1 VDKNKFS
8 LYQLKVSILKSKKF
22 VYLGLFIFLSFFM
35 SWWGGYISRY
45 YKEPWYSD
53 LIKPS
58 FSPPDWIFAP
68 VWITLYLFMGFAVW
82 LIWLNPKK
90 TQKIFTIYF
99 THLFINASWSIAFFA
114 LHQVLA
120 SLLVIALIIIF
131 VIWLIK
137 LYYPINKIS
146 VMLMLPYIVWL
157 GFAFSLNYAIFVL
170 N

>member
-1 VDKNKFS
+1 MS
-8 LYQLKVSILKSKKF
+8 LMKSKNF
-22 VYLGLFIFLSFFM
+22 LYLGIFLFLSFFM

-45 YKEPWYSD
+45 YKEPWYSE
-53 LIKPS
+53 LVKPS

-68 VWITLYLFMGFAVW
+68 VWITLYLSMVFAIW

-90 TQKIFTIYF
+90 TQKVFTVYF
-99 THLFINASWSIAFFA
+99 AHLFINASWSITFFA
-114 LHQVLA
+114 FHQVLA
-120 SLLVIALIIIF
+120 SLLIIALIIFF

-146 VMLMLPYIVWL
+146 AVLMLPYLIWL
-157 GFAFSLNYAIFVL
+157 GFAFSLNYTIFVL

>member
-1 VDKNKFS
+1 M
-8 LYQLKVSILKSKKF
+8 SILKSKKF
-22 VYLGLFIFLSFFM
+22 IFLGLFVFLSFFM

-45 YKEPWYSD
+45 YKEPWYSE

-68 VWITLYLFMGFAVW
+68 VWITLYLLMGFAIW

-90 TQKIFTIYF
+90 TQKVFTIYF
-99 THLFINASWSIAFFA
+99 THLFVNASWSITFFA
-114 LHQVLA
+114 FHQVLA
-120 SLLVIALIIIF
+120 SLLIIALIIF
-131 VIWLIK
+131 LVMWLVK

-146 VMLMLPYIVWL
+146 AMLMLPYLVWL
-157 GFAFSLNYAIFVL
+157 GFAFSLNYSIFVL

>member
-1 VDKNKFS
+1 MS
-8 LYQLKVSILKSKKF
+8 TLKSKKF
-22 VYLGLFIFLSFFM
+22 IFLGLFVFLSFFM

-45 YKEPWYSD
+45 YKEPWYSE

-68 VWITLYLFMGFAVW
+68 VWITLYLLMGFAIW

-90 TQKIFTIYF
+90 TQKVFTIYF
-99 THLFINASWSIAFFA
+99 THLFVNASWSITFFA
-114 LHQVLA
+114 FHQVLA
-120 SLLVIALIIIF
+120 SLLIIALIIF
-131 VIWLIK
+131 LVIWLVK

-146 VMLMLPYIVWL
+146 AILMLPYIAWL
-157 GFAFSLNYAIFVL
+157 GFAFSLNYSIFVL

>member
-1 VDKNKFS
+1 M
-8 LYQLKVSILKSKKF
+8 SILKSKKF
-22 VYLGLFIFLSFFM
+22 IFLGLFVFLSFFM

-45 YKEPWYSD
+45 YKEPWYSE
-53 LIKPS
+53 LVKPS
-58 FSPPDWIFAP
+58 FNPPDWIFAP
-68 VWITLYLFMGFAVW
+68 VWITLYILMGFAIW

-90 TQKIFTIYF
+90 TQKIFTIYII
-99 THLFINASWSIAFFA
+99 HLFINASWSIAFFA

-120 SLLVIALIIIF
+120 SLLIIALIIFF
-131 VIWLIK
+131 VIWLAK

-146 VMLMLPYIVWL
+146 AMLMLPYIAWL

>member
-1 VDKNKFS
+1 MIIS
-8 LYQLKVSILKSKKF
+8 KSKKF
-22 VYLGLFIFLSFFM
+22 VFLGLFVFLSFFM

-45 YKEPWYSD
+45 YKEPWNSE
-53 LIKPS
+53 LFKPS
-58 FSPPDWIFAP
+58 FSPPDWVFAP
-68 VWITLYLFMGFAVW
+68 VWITLYLSIGFAIW

-99 THLFINASWSIAFFA
+99 THLFINASWSITFFA
-114 LHQVLA
+114 FHQVLA
-120 SLLVIALIIIF
+120 SLLIIALIIIF

-146 VMLMLPYIVWL
+146 AMLMLPYLVWL
-157 GFAFSLNYAIFVL
+157 GFAFSLNYSIFVL

>member
-1 VDKNKFS
+1 
-8 LYQLKVSILKSKKF
+8 
-22 VYLGLFIFLSFFM
+22 
-35 SWWGGYISRY
+35 
-45 YKEPWYSD
+45 
-53 LIKPS
+53 
-58 FSPPDWIFAP
+58 
-68 VWITLYLFMGFAVW
+68 MGFAIW

-99 THLFINASWSIAFFA
+99 IHLFINASWSIAFFA

-120 SLLVIALIIIF
+120 SLLIIALIIFF
-131 VIWLIK
+131 VIWLAK

-146 VMLMLPYIVWL
+146 AMLMLPYIAWL

>member
-1 VDKNKFS
+1 M
-8 LYQLKVSILKSKKF
+8 SILKSKKLI
-22 VYLGLFIFLSFFM
+22 YLGLFVFLSFFM

-45 YKEPWYSD
+45 YKEPWYSE

-68 VWITLYLFMGFAVW
+68 VWITLYLLMGFAIW

-90 TQKIFTIYF
+90 TQKVFTIYF
-99 THLFINASWSIAFFA
+99 THLFINASWSITFFA
-114 LHQVLA
+114 FHQVLA
-120 SLLVIALIIIF
+120 SLLIIALIIF
-131 VIWLIK
+131 LVIWLVK

-146 VMLMLPYIVWL
+146 AILMLPYIAWL
-157 GFAFSLNYAIFVL
+157 GFAFSLNYSIFVL